1 MKNEIMSIM
10 SGWEE
15 LSIHNTIYYIIH
27 SKFLLLLCVKRCF
40 GQFFLPTLKIQF
52 TFCVIIKLISYNSG
66 NNNIQKSRTHTLDLN
81 LLVYC
86 SIRRSIF
93 KRLFTPI
100 PHPFM
105 SSDLNIVY
113 FSFSLYIILEIQC
126 LSFSSF

>member
-15 LSIHNTIYYIIH
+15 LSIHNTLYYIIH
-27 SKFLLLLCVKRCF
+27 SPFYCCCVWKDVWPIFSSNAENTIYLLLSL
-40 GQFFLPTLKIQF
+40 
-52 TFCVIIKLISYNSG
+52 KLISYNPG
-66 NNNIQKSRTHTLDLN
+66 NNNIQNSRTHTLGLN

-105 SSDLNIVY
+105 STDLNIIY
-113 FSFSLYIILEIQC
+113 FSFSLYIVLEIQFQ
-126 LSFSSF
+126 SFSSF